1 MVVKKRWLIFAIGA
15 VTLAVLA
22 ALAGWWLP
30 PLLDFV
36 GANSD
41 LIQGMTDLAQLLL
54 WMGAGAVVVIGWL
67 LGRRAGQAP
76 AQPAPVPSAAEAA
89 GGSIVATEEGVAAG
103 KLAVG
108 GDVRGNS
115 VVAEVYID
123 KVIADPN
130 LLWQAIALP
139 NPSSD
144 LAEKTTTYLRYLV
157 DQYRYLDFRGMGV
170 TDRAPLRLALTELY
184 VPLKARIELP
194 EGETWARN
202 LRLAG
207 RQMSEEEIAATG
219 QRLSEP
225 LPVIELLQQHDGLI
239 VLGDPGA
246 GKTTFLKY
254 LALHMAQGRQGELG
268 MTQRI
273 PFLLPLSAY
282 ANRLAA
288 GNNIPLDDYIYE
300 YYRGLDGA
308 LAVGPILDEAL
319 KRGGALLLLDGL
331 DEVKEMGRRR
341 MVVEQVSHFF
351 SSRRTPGNKFVLTS
365 RIVGYRE
372 VRPVVEGLAE
382 CTLVDFEQEEI
393 TAFVGKWTA
402 AIEQSARGHTPV
414 AAAQADQERTEL
426 LQAVERNPGVRRLAS
441 NPLLLTILALMK
453 RQGVTLPERR
463 VELYR
468 NYVDTLLK
476 HWNLARSL
484 GRPPTRDLDVVET
497 LRVLA
502 PLALWMHEVS
512 PGVGLVKQE
521 EMRRKLEALYA
532 GRGVDDPEKAAAH
545 FLADVRDHA
554 GLLVERGAR
563 EYGFIHL
570 TFQEYL
576 AAVAIAQQ
584 GQLDVEPVVDALAA
598 HVADDNWHEVSLLTI
613 SYLGIIQQH
622 DRVASMV
629 VDRLIARA
637 PGDPGAAVL
646 LAGE

>member
-1 MVVKKRWLIFAIGA
+1 MADEMLIFTRTFDFLTWLLPATNHFPNAHRHSYNRRLLDAAFDLRERIEEANRSHGRASSKLVLPKRVTVAALRPSPLAPRIPSPSHGYRHMVVKKRWLIFAIGA

-170 TDRAPLRLALTELY
+170 TDRAPLRLALTDLY

-254 LALHMAQGRQGELG
+254 LALHMAQGRQDELG
-268 MTQRI
+268 MAQRI

-282 ANRLAA
+282 CQPAGGGQQHPARRLY
-288 GNNIPLDDYIYE
+288 L
-300 YYRGLDGA
+300 R
-308 LAVGPILDEAL
+308 
-319 KRGGALLLLDGL
+319 LLPRA
-331 DEVKEMGRRR
+331 GRRAGR
-341 MVVEQVSHFF
+341 RAD
-351 SSRRTPGNKFVLTS
+351 SRRGAQPG
-365 RIVGYRE
+365 RR
-372 VRPVVEGLAE
+372 
-382 CTLVDFEQEEI
+382 
-393 TAFVGKWTA
+393 
-402 AIEQSARGHTPV
+402 
-414 AAAQADQERTEL
+414 AAAARW
-426 LQAVERNPGVRRLAS
+426 PGRGQGDGPAAHGGRAGE
-441 NPLLLTILALMK
+441 PLL
-453 RQGVTLPERR
+453 
-463 VELYR
+463 
-468 NYVDTLLK
+468 
-476 HWNLARSL
+476 
-484 GRPPTRDLDVVET
+484 
-497 LRVLA
+497 
-502 PLALWMHEVS
+502 
-512 PGVGLVKQE
+512 
-521 EMRRKLEALYA
+521 
-532 GRGVDDPEKAAAH
+532 
-545 FLADVRDHA
+545 
-554 GLLVERGAR
+554 
-563 EYGFIHL
+563 
-570 TFQEYL
+570 
-576 AAVAIAQQ
+576 
-584 GQLDVEPVVDALAA
+584 
-598 HVADDNWHEVSLLTI
+598 
-613 SYLGIIQQH
+613 
-622 DRVASMV
+622 
-629 VDRLIARA
+629 
-637 PGDPGAAVL
+637 
-646 LAGE
+646 